1 MSKEKNK
8 SFHEYDL
15 DLDDGHTSKLE
26 KYFIYIIVL
35 GALSEIGQLILMVIK

>member
-15 DLDDGHTSKLE
+15 DFHDGKTSYLE
-26 KYFIYIIVL
+26 KLLVILVAL
-35 GALSEIGQLILMVIK
+35 GAVSEIGQFMLMVIK